1 MVNPKGMSQICP
13 NCFATVSK
21 GLEIREDY
29 CPERGYG
36 TDSDSAAAEIV
47 LYGGLEMGR
56 AIAVPIGSALGEFHN
71 SNTYNKYGF

>member
-13 NCFATVSK
+13 NCFATVCK

-36 TDSDSAAAEIV
+36 TDSDSAAAEMV
-47 LYGGLEMGR
+47 LYGGLEIGR
-56 AIAVPIGSALGEFHN
+56 ANAVPIGSALGEFHN

>member
-1 MVNPKGMSQICP
+1 MSQICP

-21 GLEIREDY
+21 GLKIREDY
-29 CPERGYG
+29 CAERGYG
-36 TDSDSAAAEIV
+36 TDSDSAAAEMV
-47 LYGGLEMGR
+47 LYGGLEIGR